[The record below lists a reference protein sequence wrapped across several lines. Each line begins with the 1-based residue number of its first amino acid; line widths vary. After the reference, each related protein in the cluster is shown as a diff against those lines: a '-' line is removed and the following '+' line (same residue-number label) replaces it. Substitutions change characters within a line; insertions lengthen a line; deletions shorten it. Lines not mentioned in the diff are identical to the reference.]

1 MNRRTAIKNI
11 LAFVVLG
18 GTSGL
23 LYEFFK
29 HGEPVPLKLLPQ
41 KKLLIAEL
49 AEVIIPR
56 TDTPGAKDAKVEDYI
71 IKMITE
77 NTDAKAQK
85 SFLTGLGEV
94 EHHAVAKYHKSF
106 LHCDK
111 NEKIEILKHF
121 EDKANYSF
129 EILNKI
135 NKKYFGSPFFFQLR
149 DLTAE
154 GYSTS
159 FLGATKGM
167 AYDYIPV
174 NYEACIPINK
184 NQLAWATK

>member
-1 MNRRTAIKNI
+1 MNRKTAIKTI
-11 LAFVVLG
+11 LSFVVLA
-18 GTSGL
+18 GTSGVI
-23 LYEFFK
+23 YDFFK
-29 HGEPVPLKLLPQ
+29 HGEPVPLKSLPQ

-77 NTDAKAQK
+77 NTDDKARK
-85 SFLTGLGEV
+85 SFLTGLGALEQYTAANYQKLFV
-94 EHHAVAKYHKSF
+94 N
-106 LHCDK
+106 CDK
-111 NEKIEILKHF
+111 NEKIEILNHF

-129 EILNKI
+129 RILNKI
-135 NKKYFGSPFFFQLR
+135 NKKYFGNPFFFQLR

-174 NYEACIPINK
+174 NYEACIPLK
-184 NQLAWATK
+184 KDQLAWATK